1 MARKFDIS
9 RELDIDMTV
18 PVNMSD
24 YLKADN
30 IQQAQETIAK
40 AIESEL
46 NKQSDFEVTVEV
58 KHDGFSDARGEAI
71 TEEDAKADLEEY
83 FADITVTVSGT
94 QNGTYEEGVPS
105 YNYYEPDDPPELST
119 YDDADTITE
128 ISEKIEKVFKE
139 FGFEIESSNIETK
152 DNSRSW
158 DSVIEDLYI
167 EDLYEEPEPEYEPDY
182 DYND

>member
-24 YLKADN
+24 YLKADD
-30 IQQAQETIAK
+30 IQQAQEAIAK
-40 AIESEL
+40 AVENEL

-71 TEEDAKADLEEY
+71 SEEDAKADPEEY

-94 QNGTYEEGVPS
+94 QNGTYKEGCPS
-105 YNYYEPDDPPELST
+105 YNYYEPDDPPELEA
-119 YDDADTITE
+119 YDEEDTITE
-128 ISEKIEKVFKE
+128 ITENVEKAFKE
-139 FGFEIESSNIETK
+139 FGFEIDKSNIET
-152 DNSRSW
+152 DDGSRSW
-158 DSVIEDLYI
+158 DGVIE
-167 EDLYEEPEPEYEPDY
+167 ELYEEPEPEYEPDY
-182 DYND
+182 DYDD